1 MKGGRS
7 RGAPRH
13 RWVDNYPEGWAIAAL
28 EEICS
33 VKRGASPRPA
43 GDPRYF
49 GGAFPWF
56 KISDASAEPGRW
68 LTTTE
73 ETVNEAGKARSV
85 FLRAGALIL
94 SNSGT
99 TGRPRF
105 IGVDGCIHD
114 GWPAFD
120 NFKGVDPLY
129 LFYVLSWH
137 TDYLTH
143 LADGSVQKNLNTS
156 LLKGLEIGLPPI
168 ETQRRIA
175 HILGTLDDKIELN
188 RRMNQTLEAIARV
201 IFKSWFIDF
210 DPVYAKAEG
219 REPVGMDPETAALFP
234 DSFQDSPLGTIPKG
248 WEVGTVDQAF
258 SITMGQSPPGSTYN
272 EDGQGLPFYQG
283 RADFGFRFPA
293 RRVYCT
299 APTRFAEPG
308 DTLITV
314 RAPVGSTNMAI
325 ERCCVGRGVSAAR
338 HSTSSRSYTYYFMQS
353 LRDVFDRFEA
363 EGTVFGSISK
373 KDFHAI
379 RCVLPPRRVVECFE
393 SLCFPFDDRIEGS
406 ERQIRTLAAL
416 RDTLLP
422 KLISGDLWV
431 KDAKRSSG
439 RLA

>member
-114 GWPAFD
+114 GWLAFD

-168 ETQRRIA
+168 ETQRAIA

-188 RRMNQTLEAIARV
+188 RRMNRTLEAIARAT
-201 IFKSWFIDF
+201 FKSWFVDF
-210 DPVYAKAEG
+210 GPVHAKAEG
-219 REPVGMDPETAALFP
+219 REPIGMDPETAALFP
-234 DSFQDSPLGTIPKG
+234 DCFQDSPLGKIPKG
-248 WEVGTVDQAF
+248 WNVKALAGIARYV
-258 SITMGQSPPGSTYN
+258 N
-272 EDGQGLPFYQG
+272 G
-283 RADFGFRFPA
+283 RNFTKDA
-293 RRVYCT
+293 
-299 APTRFAEPG
+299 TRNGRMVIRIAE
-308 DTLITV
+308 L
-314 RAPVGSTNMAI
+314 N
-325 ERCCVGRGVSAAR
+325 RGVSGSTVYNDVEAEPENTAYPDDILFAWSGSLGVFRWHEDEALINQHIFKVIPDGLPKWFVYFHLLRAMPYFRMVAAGKATTMGHIKR
-338 HSTSSRSYTYYFMQS
+338 AHLADVLLSIPPAKLLSAVDEVVGPLYSRVHVVEQETGA
-353 LRDVFDRFEA
+353 LERTRDV
-363 EGTVFGSISK
+363 
-373 KDFHAI
+373 
-379 RCVLPPRRVVECFE
+379 
-393 SLCFPFDDRIEGS
+393 
-406 ERQIRTLAAL
+406 
-416 RDTLLP
+416 LLP
-422 KLISGDLWV
+422 YLLSGEFASIGG
-431 KDAKRSSG
+431 DAIHD
-439 RLA
+439 